1 MANPFV
7 DPSVL
12 QPANPLQTLS
22 QLNQIQSQRNQ
33 LSLFP
38 QVQQQAQIATQA
50 QQLQLNQTNDQA
62 VWQALQGSQSMPEA
76 LQRLGQL
83 SAGGGLDVS
92 RATQELAAA
101 DPSASVGGLVSNRIK
116 AFQNPHDLVPQ
127 FTDQG
132 TVLVPTVQGAAT
144 GQPAIT
150 KGISPQF
157 VNTGGTVVPTVG
169 GQQTGPGIATTMTP
183 EGASTPTQIGTNP
196 DGSPRYGTRTQF
208 LGATGADPM
217 GTGRPIPPGLRG
229 PNAPP
234 PGVTTGLGPN
244 AQAAAGETGAQS
256 AKDFQ
261 TISQQTQQA
270 KGTNALLSNLE
281 SDASIYNAGQP
292 GLNAM
297 KSALVRYDPTG
308 LLFDHAAIAAQESAG
323 KIMAQLA
330 QATNPGSD
338 ARQEVS
344 IHANPNGDMSPQGM
358 KLVIHQLQGN
368 NDYNQAFGS
377 VAAGYPDTGD
387 VRGLRQQLQPLN
399 PQVFQYQRLEPAERA
414 LWYNGLPPAQRQ
426 QFQKDYAWA
435 SQPHTITATVNGNKV
450 PQQIPAFVPPVGGNN
465 GGQ

>member
-1 MANPFV
+1 MQQHLLTGASVPDTAQLTIGNPS
-7 DPSVL
+7 SV
-12 QPANPLQTLS
+12 
-22 QLNQIQSQRNQ
+22 NQGN
-33 LSLFP
+33 
-38 QVQQQAQIATQA
+38 QVQPGITGGVLSSQPGAFNPAGTGINVGNLNPAELASPHQIGVDANGAPIMGT
-50 QQLQLNQTNDQA
+50 
-62 VWQALQGSQSMPEA
+62 
-76 LQRLGQL
+76 LGQFL
-83 SAGGGLDVS
+83 K
-92 RATQELAAA
+92 
-101 DPSASVGGLVSNRIK
+101 AS
-116 AFQNPHDLVPQ
+116 
-127 FTDQG
+127 
-132 TVLVPTVQGAAT
+132 
-144 GQPAIT
+144 
-150 KGISPQF
+150 
-157 VNTGGTVVPTVG
+157 
-169 GQQTGPGIATTMTP
+169 
-183 EGASTPTQIGTNP
+183 
-196 DGSPRYGTRTQF
+196 
-208 LGATGADPM
+208 GADPL
-217 GTGRPIPPGLRG
+217 GTGRPLPPGLRG
-229 PNAPP
+229 PNAPA

-244 AQAAAGETGAQS
+244 AQAAAGETGTPS

-270 KGTNALLSNLE
+270 KGTNALLSNLK

-377 VAAGYPDTGD
+377 VAAAYPDTGD

-399 PQVFQYQRLEPAERA
+399 PQVFQYQRLEPPERA

-435 SQPHTITATVNGNKV
+435 SQPHTITATVNGQRV
-450 PQQIPAFVPPVGGNN
+450 QQQIPAFVPPVGGNN